1 MNCWKK
7 KLTEV
12 EICRNNL
19 EQYTRRNNIE
29 IQGIRSQIADE
40 KLEEKFIEVF
50 VAMNIAITKNDVE
63 DCHRLGKSS
72 KSAIFRFVNRKH
84 CYAFLSKKFETSK
97 IDKLKLGFEPNVKLY
112 VSEYVTPYNQ
122 NLPRKCRELKRTG
135 VIHSSCSS
143 KGIIKLRC
151 TANERPISIDHEDR
165 FAALCT
171 DYVFNE
177 RHNFKDRE

>member
-72 KSAIFRFVNRKH
+72 KSTIFRFVNRKH

-97 IDKLKLGFEPNVKLY
+97 IDKLKLGFE
-112 VSEYVTPYNQ
+112 
-122 NLPRKCRELKRTG
+122 
-135 VIHSSCSS
+135 
-143 KGIIKLRC
+143 
-151 TANERPISIDHEDR
+151 
-165 FAALCT
+165 
-171 DYVFNE
+171 
-177 RHNFKDRE
+177 